1 MANHT
6 ARSEQKA
13 NVLDRRP
20 HSHDGELTAR
30 GNGAAR
36 ISVLNDA
43 LRRSFVGGRVI
54 ATPGVLALPEAE
66 RIALLLA
73 VRRFDNF
80 DGDNDPHGEHD
91 FGAVAV
97 GAQRCFWKIDAYDR
111 DLRGHSPD
119 PANPAVTTRVLTL
132 MLAKEY

>member
-1 MANHT
+1 MA
-6 ARSEQKA
+6 A
-13 NVLDRRP
+13 
-20 HSHDGELTAR
+20 
-30 GNGAAR
+30 
-36 ISVLNDA
+36 LNDA
-43 LRRSFVGGRVI
+43 PRSSLVGGHVI
-54 ATPGVLALPEAE
+54 ATPGVRVLPKAE

-80 DGDNDPHGEHD
+80 DGDNDPDGEHD

-119 PANPAVTTRVLTL
+119 PADPAVTTRVLTV
-132 MLAKEY
+132 MLAEEY